1 MNFTDIELNKQH
13 KRKHKR
19 NIKNENEIMQNNEEP
34 QNDNDDITPSSTL
47 DNLIVRDMSNDSS
60 NDYYDK
66 GFINVN
72 NEGNKE
78 LGYPSTTSSIG
89 KTRKLPLNRNI
100 KDNIIIDTNTNQQNA
115 NNVLTKCAIKSKDT
129 EGMEQFLQTKYGIYS
144 ETFNTKN
151 EIENKQQ
158 INKKESF
165 EGCDKSNNMIFEQ
178 NEPKEMKTEKQEQ
191 QKYNIKEQSI
201 KQNAVINM
209 QKEDDDIIE
218 PEPIKHGVSKYKKCF
233 KICYIAIVVGIIL
246 TFLLLMLFRKINKF
260 AKEKEQTQEIEK
272 EQTIN
277 VDMQFEQKY
286 KGGNINMNTNST
298 LIGAETQEQPMQQ
311 PTQET
316 TQRITKN
323 DNRLRDEHGRF
334 IKRT

>member
-13 KRKHKR
+13 KRKHKK
-19 NIKNENEIMQNNEEP
+19 NNKNENETAQNIEEF

-72 NEGNKE
+72 NEGNKD

-165 EGCDKSNNMIFEQ
+165 ESCDKSNNMVFEQ
-178 NEPKEMKTEKQEQ
+178 NEPKEIKTEKQEQ
-191 QKYNIKEQSI
+191 QQSI
-201 KQNAVINM
+201 KQNAMINI

-218 PEPIKHGVSKYKKCF
+218 PEPIKHGSSRYKKCF
-233 KICYIAIVVGIIL
+233 KICYIVIVVGIIL

-260 AKEKEQTQEIEK
+260 AKEKEQNEDKEK

-277 VDMQFEQKY
+277 DNIQFKQKY
-286 KGGNINMNTNST
+286 TGGNINMNTNKT
-298 LIGAETQEQPMQQ
+298 LIGAETQQQ
-311 PTQET
+311 PTQ
-316 TQRITKN
+316 RIIKN
-323 DNRLRDEHGRF
+323 VNRLRDEHGRF

>member
-1 MNFTDIELNKQH
+1 
-13 KRKHKR
+13 
-19 NIKNENEIMQNNEEP
+19 MQNNEEF

-72 NEGNKE
+72 NEGNKD

-151 EIENKQQ
+151 DIENEQQ

-165 EGCDKSNNMIFEQ
+165 EDCEKSNNMIFEQ
-178 NEPKEMKTEKQEQ
+178 NNPKEMETEKQEQ
-191 QKYNIKEQSI
+191 QKHNIKEQSI
-201 KQNAVINM
+201 KQNAVINI

-218 PEPIKHGVSKYKKCF
+218 PEPIKHGSSRYKKCF
-233 KICYIAIVVGIIL
+233 KICYIVIVIGIINISFNNL
-246 TFLLLMLFRKINKF
+246 KQYFLKIIFLN
-260 AKEKEQTQEIEK
+260 
-272 EQTIN
+272 
-277 VDMQFEQKY
+277 
-286 KGGNINMNTNST
+286 NT
-298 LIGAETQEQPMQQ
+298 
-311 PTQET
+311 
-316 TQRITKN
+316 
-323 DNRLRDEHGRF
+323 
-334 IKRT
+334 

>member
-13 KRKHKR
+13 KRKHKK
-19 NIKNENEIMQNNEEP
+19 NNKNENETAQNIEEF

-72 NEGNKE
+72 NEGNKD

-151 EIENKQQ
+151 EIENEQQ
-158 INKKESF
+158 INKESF
-165 EGCDKSNNMIFEQ
+165 ESCDKSNNMVFEQ

-191 QKYNIKEQSI
+191 QQSI
-201 KQNAVINM
+201 KQNAVINI

-218 PEPIKHGVSKYKKCF
+218 PEPIKHGSSKYKKCF
-233 KICYIAIVVGIIL
+233 KICYIVIVIGIIL

-260 AKEKEQTQEIEK
+260 AKEKERNEDEEK

-277 VDMQFEQKY
+277 DNMQFEQKY
-286 KGGNINMNTNST
+286 TGGNINMNTNNT
-298 LIGAETQEQPMQQ
+298 LIGAETQQQ
-311 PTQET
+311 P

-323 DNRLRDEHGRF
+323 VNRLRDEHGRF